1 MGAKRSIGTMDDSE
15 LRLGDNYFR
24 NYDPQTGRYVESD
37 PVGLKAGVNTYGYT
51 LQNPLWYTDS
61 LGLDV
66 QICSRPADLP
76 FPMNLFNHWWV
87 KTSTVEAGMGPQNGQ
102 VPAQEGRSDSP
113 GDPVQTVDHSGQSRQ
128 PNSQCTVM
136 HNVDEDCV
144 NKFLNPGQP
153 LGNWHPF
160 NQCSNFA
167 WSVVTKCRKGPQI
180 PPKPLE
186 PMMSPVEKTVQSLL
200 PKVPK

>member
-37 PVGLKAGVNTYGYT
+37 PVGLKAGVNIYGYT

-113 GDPVQTVDHSGQSRQ
+113 GDP
-128 PNSQCTVM
+128 
-136 HNVDEDCV
+136 
-144 NKFLNPGQP
+144 GQP